1 MKHLCPSRSALAASL
16 VLMLGLAAPAVAEQ
30 PADFAAA
37 LALAAETDQ
46 PLVLDFFTE
55 W

>member
-1 MKHLCPSRSALAASL
+1 MNHPRASRTALAAGLAL
-16 VLMLGLAAPAVAEQ
+16 VLGLAAPAGAEQ

>member
-1 MKHLCPSRSALAASL
+1 MRHLCKSHSILAAGL
-16 VLMLGLAAPAVAEQ
+16 AVMLGLAAPAVAEQ
-30 PADFAAA
+30 PADFASA